1 MFNALFATFT
11 FKNVVRESSVICPK
25 CNSKSKVYNSRPY
38 GGTIRRNRECLKCG
52 CRYATI
58 EVTENEKPQVVA
70 KPVQKQVVAKP
81 KRKMKKIYSASA
93 IDRLSDDELLDALE
107 KGLINPDD
115 LD

>member
-1 MFNALFATFT
+1 M
-11 FKNVVRESSVICPK
+11 ICPK
-25 CNSKSKVYNSRPY
+25 CKSKSKVYNSRPTDD
-38 GGTIRRNRECLKCG
+38 GTIRRNRECLKCSH
-52 CRYATI
+52 RYATI
-58 EVTENEKPQVVA
+58 EVSADIKKVVETQVVA

-81 KRKMKKIYSASA
+81 RQKKKMYSASA

>member
-1 MFNALFATFT
+1 M
-11 FKNVVRESSVICPK
+11 ICPK
-25 CNSKSKVYNSRPY
+25 CKSKSKVYNSRPTDD
-38 GGTIRRNRECLKCG
+38 GTIRRNRECLKCSH
-52 CRYATI
+52 RYATI
-58 EVTENEKPQVVA
+58 EVSADIKQVVA

-81 KRKMKKIYSASA
+81 RQKKKMYLASA